1 MLRLAGYNHKRVT
14 DQNKLANLV
23 GVTFAVLGFGLLV
36 SGVFAFADVQ
46 TVITIAVVLI
56 LAEVAY
62 VNLRMV
68 D

>member
-1 MLRLAGYNHKRVT
+1 M
-14 DQNKLANLV
+14 
-23 GVTFAVLGFGLLV
+23 LGFGLLV